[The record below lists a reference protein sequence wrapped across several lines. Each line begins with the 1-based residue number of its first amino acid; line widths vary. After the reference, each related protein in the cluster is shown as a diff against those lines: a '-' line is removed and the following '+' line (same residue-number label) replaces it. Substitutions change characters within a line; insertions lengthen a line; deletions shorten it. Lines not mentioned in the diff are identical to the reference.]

1 MEAADFTAKPN
12 PQEPDAMQTAAK
24 LSVLCST
31 LADLV
36 NSSEG
41 RKMLDSTLRN
51 TAASVLKVH
60 ILLLILLIFNILI
73 LNLILFQTN
82 VMLEKMTTAA
92 PRDHGAAPPPS
103 PASSLSNVLELNQVH
118 RFSSSSSSLSQVP
131 KKTAK
136 KETAKRSNTDTEV
149 QQRAKK
155 TKTLQSGDYEKTKE
169 YEKAKEEYNKAQE
182 KFSKAQEKLLKETLQ
197 SGDNEKTKE
206 DRIKTKK
213 KSEEMIKTM
222 PLEEVPIP
230 LLLIVIIMN
239 FIITSSSSDLAAH
252 LHQDLAEGEPQQD

>member
-1 MEAADFTAKPN
+1 M
-12 PQEPDAMQTAAK
+12 
-24 LSVLCST
+24 
-31 LADLV
+31 
-36 NSSEG
+36 
-41 RKMLDSTLRN
+41 
-51 TAASVLKVH
+51 
-60 ILLLILLIFNILI
+60 
-73 LNLILFQTN
+73 
-82 VMLEKMTTAA
+82 
-92 PRDHGAAPPPS
+92 
-103 PASSLSNVLELNQVH
+103 H

>member
-1 MEAADFTAKPN
+1 
-12 PQEPDAMQTAAK
+12 
-24 LSVLCST
+24 
-31 LADLV
+31 
-36 NSSEG
+36 
-41 RKMLDSTLRN
+41 ML
-51 TAASVLKVH
+51 
-60 ILLLILLIFNILI
+60 
-73 LNLILFQTN
+73 
-82 VMLEKMTTAA
+82 
-92 PRDHGAAPPPS
+92 
-103 PASSLSNVLELNQVH
+103 
-118 RFSSSSSSLSQVP
+118 

-169 YEKAKEEYNKAQE
+169 YEKAREEYSKAQE
-182 KFSKAQEKLLKETLQ
+182 KFSKAQEKLKETLQ

-213 KSEEMIKTM
+213 KLEETIKTM
-222 PLEEVPIP
+222 PPEEVPIP

-252 LHQDLAEGEPQQD
+252 LDQDLAEGEPQQD